1 MEKVVN
7 RLFRGDKV
15 IWLIF
20 ALLCVVSVVE
30 GFSAMGQLSYKSGNY
45 WTPII
50 EHTVFLLI
58 GLAAMLLIQ
67 NIPYR
72 FFSFLIVVLPF
83 AFLLLIYTMLFG
95 VEVNGARRWVRIFGF
110 SLQSSEIAKLAL
122 MVSVAFLLSKRTK
135 ENAAK
140 IFYWI
145 IGITALICGVIFK
158 DNASTAA
165 FLFAL
170 ILLMLIIGRLEV
182 KKIMV
187 AIVVLVFVWVGLY
200 KIGVYYLDEDNK
212 DKSPKITVA
221 VKDSRIPTLV
231 TRTDAFFFDEK
242 MPLDS
247 TYQINDAYQVSH
259 AKIAVAR
266 GGLFGRFP
274 GNSQQRD
281 FLPYPYS
288 DFIYVII
295 LEEIGLLGGI
305 FVMFLFFFLLFRIGL
320 LAGRCK
326 RSFARYLLYGCGLI
340 LVMQALANM
349 AVAVNIMPVT
359 GQPLPLISR
368 GGTSIVITCI
378 YLGIIL
384 SVSRFEI
391 GLGEDIE
398 VSEESNEDIMAEKV
412 SDSELLTPE
421 QEDNA

>member
-1 MEKVVN
+1 MENIVT
-7 RLFRGDKV
+7 RLFKGDKV

-30 GFSAMGQLSYKSGNY
+30 GFSATGQLSYKSGNY
-45 WTPII
+45 WAPIM
-50 EHTVFLLI
+50 EHVGFLVF
-58 GLAAMLLIQ
+58 GLGVMLVIQ

-72 FFSFLIVVLPF
+72 FFSFLIVILPF
-83 AFLLLIYTMLFG
+83 AVLLLIYTMLFG
-95 VEVNGARRWVRIFGF
+95 VEVGGAKRWVRIFGI
-110 SLQSSEIAKLAL
+110 SIQSSEIAKLTL
-122 MVSVAFLLSKRTK
+122 MASVAFLLSKRTK

-145 IGITALICGVIFK
+145 VGITTVICAIILK

-170 ILLMLIIGRLEV
+170 VLLMLIIGRLEL

-200 KIGVYYLDEDNK
+200 KIGVYYMDENNK
-212 DKSPKITVA
+212 DKNLKITTL
-221 VKDSRIPTLV
+221 VKNSRIPTV
-231 TRTDAFFFDEK
+231 VERTDAFFFDEK

-247 TYQINDAYQVSH
+247 TYRINDAYQVSH

-295 LEEIGLLGGI
+295 LEEIGLIGGM
-305 FVMFLFFFLLFRIGL
+305 FVMFLYFFLLFRIGL
-320 LAGRCK
+320 LAGKCK

-359 GQPLPLISR
+359 GQPLPLISK

-391 GLGEDIE
+391 GLGEEIDE
-398 VSEESNEDIMAEKV
+398 GEESEDIMAEKV

>member
-1 MEKVVN
+1 MENIVS
-7 RLFRGDKV
+7 RLFKGDKV

-20 ALLCVVSVVE
+20 ALLCIVSVVE

-45 WTPII
+45 WAPIM
-50 EHTVFLLI
+50 EHVGFLVF
-58 GLAAMLLIQ
+58 GLGVMLVIQ

-72 FFSFLIVVLPF
+72 FFSLLIVILPLTI
-83 AFLLLIYTMLFG
+83 LLLIYTMLFG
-95 VEVNGARRWVRIFGF
+95 VEINGARRWVRIFGI
-110 SLQSSEIAKLAL
+110 SIQSSEIAKLAL
-122 MVSVAFLLSKRTK
+122 MASVAFLLSKRTK
-135 ENAAK
+135 ESASK

-145 IGITALICGVIFK
+145 VGLTTVICGIIFI
-158 DNASTAA
+158 DNVSTAA

-170 ILLMLIIGRLEV
+170 ILLMLIIGRLKL
-182 KKIMV
+182 KKIMG
-187 AIVVLVFVWVGLY
+187 AIVVLVLICVGFYQLGTKFPDA
-200 KIGVYYLDEDNK
+200 KIVTG
-212 DKSPKITVA
+212 T
-221 VKDSRIPTLV
+221 RIGTIV
-231 TRTDAFFFDEK
+231 SRTDKFLLAGK
-242 MPLDS
+242 GMPLDS
-247 TYQINDAYQVSH
+247 TYKINDAYQVSH

-295 LEEIGLLGGI
+295 LEEIGLLGGM
-305 FVMFLFFFLLFRIGL
+305 FVMFLYFFLLFRIGL
-320 LAGRCK
+320 LAGKCK

-378 YLGIIL
+378 YFGIIL

-391 GLGEDIE
+391 GLGEE
-398 VSEESNEDIMAEKV
+398 VEEGEESEDIMAEKV

>member
-1 MEKVVN
+1 MENIVT
-7 RLFRGDKV
+7 RLFKGDKV

-45 WTPII
+45 WEPIRD
-50 EHTVFLLI
+50 HAVFLVI
-58 GLAAMLLIQ
+58 GLGVILIMQ
-67 NIPYR
+67 NIPYKY
-72 FFSFLIVVLPF
+72 FSLFIVVLPL
-83 AFLLLIYTMLFG
+83 AFLLLAGTTFFAPKINETGRWLKIYNFTIQPSEFVKL
-95 VEVNGARRWVRIFGF
+95 
-110 SLQSSEIAKLAL
+110 SLMA
-122 MVSVAFLLSKRTK
+122 SVAFLLSKRTPD
-135 ENAAK
+135 NAAK

-145 IGITALICGVIFK
+145 IGATGIICLIIFI
-158 DNASTAA
+158 DNASTAVL
-165 FLFAL
+165 LFVL
-170 ILLMLIIGRLEV
+170 VLLMLIIGRLEL
-182 KKIMV
+182 KKILLV
-187 AIVVLVFVWVGLY
+187 IALLILAWFGAYQLGKSFPDAKIV
-200 KIGVYYLDEDNK
+200 KNTRIED
-212 DKSPKITVA
+212 V
-221 VKDSRIPTLV
+221 VE
-231 TRTDAFFFDEK
+231 RTDAFRAGKKE

-247 TYQINDAYQVSH
+247 TYRINSAYQVSH

-295 LEEIGLLGGI
+295 LEEIGLIGGI
-305 FVMFLFFFLLFRIGL
+305 FVMFLYFFLLFRIGL
-320 LAGRCK
+320 LAGKCK

-340 LVMQALANM
+340 LVIQALANM
-349 AVAVNIMPVT
+349 AVAVNLIPVT

-368 GGTSIVITCI
+368 GGTSIVITCV
-378 YLGIIL
+378 YFGIIL

-391 GLGEDIE
+391 GLGEEIDE
-398 VSEESNEDIMAEKV
+398 GEEGEDIMAEKV